1 MDIHLGVVTLYVMQ
15 ENKKCVFILFI
26 MCLFYFKL
34 HMLYEKLFPANI
46 SSFNTSILK
55 MSTLFSLSCICRN

>member
-1 MDIHLGVVTLYVMQ
+1 MDLETGIISVIHLSVVTLYVMQ

-34 HMLYEKLFPANI
+34 HILYEKLFSLQVLARL
-46 SSFNTSILK
+46 IL
-55 MSTLFSLSCICRN
+55 LY